1 MPETS
6 AFCPACGRTIESPPT
21 PSPQRAQGSVGWLPE
36 NIGGALAYFTFLP
49 ALLFLV
55 LEPYKQNRFLRFH
68 SVQCLLLWAAAAVA
82 GSIIRLIGLLLVAI
96 PVAGP
101 LAVVLVWA
109 VSAIFLV
116 IAWLV
121 LVVKALQGEMFRL
134 PIIGGFAEKH
144 AEMTQL

>member
-1 MPETS
+1 MVRDGYWYAIS
-6 AFCPACGRTIESPPT
+6 
-21 PSPQRAQGSVGWLPE
+21 
-36 NIGGALAYFTFLP
+36 
-49 ALLFLV
+49 
-55 LEPYKQNRFLRFH
+55 
-68 SVQCLLLWAAAAVA
+68 LLLVAAVVRFFTA
-82 GSIIRLIGLLLVAI
+82 DWFASWLLVAI